1 MFYASPTIRTSAGLV
16 LFLACKC
23 KYVSGC
29 MKMAAFV
36 SSSCLCKTCAP
47 TRPSKYFC
55 NIFKKGVF
63 GIFRISKKT
72 LLGDNRKFNIKGKLN
87 LSDNGK
93 DRAYRNNIKQK
104 CIYQFSKWLAN
115 RIIRSYS
122 HTFKSNANGQY
133 FGNDSGRSNILIYR
147 WISLQSC
154 IMLFGNLQSTKR
166 PLHFRFILSEG
177 YHVVAPV

>member
-1 MFYASPTIRTSAGLV
+1 MLHQQSVQVLVWCSSLHASVSMCQGAGKWQH
-16 LFLACKC
+16 LFLLP
-23 KYVSGC
+23 V
-29 MKMAAFV
+29 
-36 SSSCLCKTCAP
+36 CAKHVHP
-47 TRPSKYFC
+47 QGRV
-55 NIFKKGVF
+55 NIFAIFSKKEF
-63 GIFRISKKT
+63 SAYFASLKT

-93 DRAYRNNIKQK
+93 DRAYRNNIKQI

-115 RIIRSYS
+115 RIIRSCS
-122 HTFKSNANGQY
+122 RTFTFNAKGQY
-133 FGNDSGRSNILIYR
+133 FRNDSGRSNILIYR

-154 IMLFGNLQSTKR
+154 IMVFGSLQSTKR

>member
-1 MFYASPTIRTSAGLV
+1 MFYASPTICTSAGLV

-55 NIFKKGVF
+55 NIFKKEF
-63 GIFRISKKT
+63 SAYFASLKT
-72 LLGDNRKFNIKGKLN
+72 LLGDNRKFDIKGKLN

-93 DRAYRNNIKQK
+93 HRAYRNNIKQI
-104 CIYQFSKWLAN
+104 CIYQFLKLLAD
-115 RIIRSYS
+115 RIISSYS
-122 HTFKSNANGQY
+122 HTFTSNANGQ
-133 FGNDSGRSNILIYR
+133 
-147 WISLQSC
+147 
-154 IMLFGNLQSTKR
+154 
-166 PLHFRFILSEG
+166 
-177 YHVVAPV
+177 